1 MRMHRAVRAAAS
13 AEASI
18 GSIRSSASRP
28 RFLCLNASSRGLA
41 PGGGIG
47 ARGKGAQRYF
57 SETRCIRAGF
67 AEAV

>member
-18 GSIRSSASRP
+18 GSLRSCASKP
-28 RFLCLNASSRGLA
+28 RFLCLNAQSRGL
-41 PGGGIG
+41 G
-47 ARGKGAQRYF
+47 AGSARSRETQRYF
-57 SETRCIRAGF
+57 SQSRIVTAGA